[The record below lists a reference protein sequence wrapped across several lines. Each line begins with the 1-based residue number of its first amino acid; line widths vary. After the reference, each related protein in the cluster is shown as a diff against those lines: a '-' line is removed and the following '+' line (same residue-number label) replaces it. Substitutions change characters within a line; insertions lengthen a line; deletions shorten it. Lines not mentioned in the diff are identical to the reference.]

1 MVIDTSAI
9 IAILLDEP
17 ERAAFVEAITLDDT
31 RLMSASTFLE
41 CYLVIETR
49 KQALERAELELFLSE
64 AEIAVVPFDL
74 IQVHLAAA
82 AWRKYGKG
90 RHPAGLNFGDCFAY
104 ALAKVREEPL
114 LFKGDDFSQADL
126 RRVES

>member
-17 ERAAFVEAITLDDT
+17 ERAAFVEAIAADAT
-31 RLMSASTFLE
+31 RLMSASNFLE

-49 KQALERAELELFLSE
+49 KQALGHAELELFISE
-64 AEIAVVPFDL
+64 AEITAVPFDL
-74 IQVHLAAA
+74 IQVNLAAA

-104 ALAKVREEPL
+104 SLAKIREEPL
-114 LFKGDDFSQADL
+114 LFKGNDFSQTDL
-126 RRVES
+126 RIV